1 MKEVIDIE
9 DNRLIICIDARHA
22 SILSEEFSEKC
33 NGKYYKYKSTVE
45 FDETTYHFISLSQLR
60 NGRADGARF
69 TDVKV
74 SKGAHGRDELDFHM
88 IDRLR
93 ADASIW
99 KSYLSNKTDGTE

>member
-22 SILSEEFSEKC
+22 SILGKECAEKC
-33 NGKYYKYKSTVE
+33 NGKYYKYNSNVE
-45 FDETTYHFISLSQLR
+45 VGDTTYHFLSIIQLR
-60 NGRADGARF
+60 NGRADGASF

-74 SKGAHGRDELDFHM
+74 SEGAHGRDEHDFHM

-99 KSYLSNKTDGTE
+99 KSYLSNAKQST

>member
-22 SILSEEFSEKC
+22 SILSKELSEKR
-33 NGKYYKYKSTVE
+33 NGKYYKYNSTVE

-60 NGRADGARF
+60 NGRADGASF

-74 SKGAHGRDELDFHM
+74 SEGAHGRDEHDFHM
-88 IDRLR
+88 IDRLK

-99 KSYLSNKTDGTE
+99 KSYLSNAKQST